1 MRLLR
6 ESRSYRASL
15 STGWGQLRRAPVS
28 AAITVLV
35 QAIGI
40 AGMVLIFA
48 LVIGVRQRRPGGILT
63 SSDELVQ
70 IREVAARS
78 IFGPP
83 SLGSFSYPNYLALRQ
98 HAASLSDVAASIGM
112 ATVAVQVHQGLE
124 VVEGGLSTSNYLS
137 VLGVRPVLGRGFT
150 AEEDLRVVDA
160 ICLLS
165 ERLVR
170 RWGLEGRVPGATLV
184 VKGRP
189 VTIVGVLPEAFGGTN
204 YVDRAEIWFPIALHE
219 FLYPGYEFLSADH
232 APFQLVGRLK
242 PGVARRAAE
251 EESTM
256 ILRRDEHR
264 GGAETPASARV
275 AIEPLRAAGHIERYL
290 FMPLYA
296 ALSLSAG
303 LILAMALFN
312 VAGLEM
318 VMAVKRQRDVA
329 IRLVLGASPGGLML
343 ERLSEALLLGVLA
356 GGVGVLLARGLLEVL
371 RGAITGRF
379 FTLLIESAS
388 LLNWRM
394 PAFVLLVS
402 TVVALVS
409 RLLPAWAAAKT
420 PPALVLQGS
429 GGLQSQALRMR
440 ARVLIGQTAVVTLL
454 IFISTASARG
464 TWKAQN
470 EPLGF
475 DTRGLAL
482 AKVDPVAVGYEPSAA
497 LDLTR
502 RLLEQLNSAVN
513 VQTATL
519 SRFSPV
525 NRATV
530 TVRIALVD
538 QKRSEVIPVG
548 SVSRDEVAENYFGVM
563 GIPVIQGRSFDRS
576 DVHGSAPVLVI
587 NSTAARQWPWPS
599 GQAVGGLVR
608 LGSETT
614 PYTVVGVVG
623 DVSPIGAPGPLVYLP
638 LFQRASGS
646 IFDHFGFMINVRTLA
661 KLGATNSSLRAEV
674 LALDPKLPV
683 ADLRPIG
690 DVIADSLPLERTI
703 ARLNATL
710 AALALVICAVG
721 FYAAASRIA
730 LERKREF
737 AVRLALGARP
747 ADVTFLLLKWWS
759 TTIGTGLALG
769 LISGTALVWPIAAR
783 GVLLSVDLVVVA
795 IVCTIV
801 LAVGLAALCV
811 PAWSVLRTDPAA
823 TLRLQADTR

>member
-1 MRLLR
+1 M
-6 ESRSYRASL
+6 
-15 STGWGQLRRAPVS
+15 
-28 AAITVLV
+28 I
-35 QAIGI
+35 
-40 AGMVLIFA
+40 LIFA
-48 LVIGVRQRRPGGILT
+48 LVTGAQERRPGGILT
-63 SSDELVQ
+63 RSDELVQ
-70 IREVAARS
+70 IREVAERGG
-78 IFGPP
+78 IFSPP
-83 SLGSFSYPNYLALRQ
+83 SLGWFSYPTYMALRRQ
-98 HAASLSDVAASIGM
+98 AASMSDVAASTGM
-112 ATVAVQVHQGLE
+112 ATVAVQVHQRLE

-137 VLGVRPVLGRGFT
+137 VLGVRPVMGRGFT
-150 AEEDLRVVDA
+150 AEEDLRVVEA

-165 ERLVR
+165 ERLMR
-170 RWGLEGRVPGATLV
+170 RWGLEGKVPGATLV
-184 VKGRP
+184 MNGRP
-189 VTIVGVLPEAFGGTN
+189 VTVVGVLPDAFRGTN
-204 YVDRAEIWFPIALHE
+204 YTDRAEIWFPIALHE
-219 FLYPGYEFLSADH
+219 FLYPGYESLSAKFLSADL
-232 APFQLVGRLK
+232 APFQLVGRLR

-251 EESTM
+251 VESTT
-256 ILRRDEHR
+256 ILRQHEQR
-264 GGAETPASARV
+264 GGAGTPASARV
-275 AIEPLRAAGHIERYL
+275 AIEPLRAAGHLERYL
-290 FMPLYA
+290 FVPLYA
-296 ALSLSAG
+296 ALTLSAG

-318 VMAVKRQRDVA
+318 VVAVKRQRDVA
-329 IRLVLGASPGGLML
+329 IRLVLGASRAGLML
-343 ERLSEALLLGVLA
+343 ERLSEALFLGVLA
-356 GGVGVLLARGLLEVL
+356 GGAGVLLAKGLLEVL

-402 TVVALVS
+402 TAVALIS

-429 GGLQSQALRMR
+429 GGMQSQALRMR
-440 ARVLIGQTAVVTLL
+440 ARVLVGQTAVVTLL
-454 IFISTASARG
+454 ILISTASARG

-497 LDLTR
+497 LLFAR
-502 RLLEQLNSAVN
+502 RLLDRLETSVN
-513 VQTATL
+513 LQTATL

-525 NRATV
+525 NRATISD
-530 TVRIALVD
+530 RIALVD

-548 SVSRDEVAENYFGVM
+548 TVARDEVAENYFEVM
-563 GIPVIQGRSFDRS
+563 GMPVTQGRSFDRS

-587 NSTAARQWPWPS
+587 NSAAARQWLWP
-599 GQAVGGLVR
+599 GGEVVGGLVR
-608 LGSETT
+608 LGSEAI

-623 DVSPIGAPGPLVYLP
+623 DVSPIGASSPFVYLP

-646 IFDHFGFMINVRTLA
+646 VLDHFGFTINVRA
-661 KLGATNSSLRAEV
+661 PGKLSAANSLLRDEV

-690 DVIADSLPLERTI
+690 DVIADALPLERTI
-703 ARLNATL
+703 GRLNATL

-721 FYAAASRIA
+721 FYATASRIA

-747 ADVTFLLLKWWS
+747 ADLALLLLRWGV
-759 TTIGTGLALG
+759 TTIGTGLAIG
-769 LISGTALVWPIAAR
+769 LISGTALVWPIAGR

-823 TLRLQADTR
+823 TLRLQADTP

>member
-6 ESRSYRASL
+6 ESRSYLASL
-15 STGWGQLRRAPVS
+15 STGWGQVRRAPIS
-28 AAITVLV
+28 AAITVVV

-48 LVIGVRQRRPGGILT
+48 LVTGVQQRRPGGILT

-78 IFGPP
+78 MFAPP
-83 SLGSFSYPNYLALRQ
+83 SLGWFSYPTYLALRQ
-98 HAASLSDVAASIGM
+98 QAASFADVAASVGM
-112 ATVAVQVHQGLE
+112 ATVAVQLHQRVE

-137 VLGVRPVLGRGFT
+137 VLGVRPVMGRGFT

-189 VTIVGVLPEAFGGTN
+189 VTIVGVLPEAFRGTN
-204 YVDRAEIWFPIALHE
+204 YGDRAEIWFPIALHE
-219 FLYPGYEFLSADH
+219 FLYPGYEFLSADR
-232 APFQLVGRLK
+232 APFQLVGRLR

-251 EESTM
+251 VESTT
-256 ILRRDEHR
+256 ILRRDEQR
-264 GGAETPASARV
+264 RGAETPASARV
-275 AIEPLRAAGHIERYL
+275 AIEPLRAAGHLERYL
-290 FMPLYA
+290 FVPLYA
-296 ALSLSAG
+296 ALTLSAG

-329 IRLVLGASPGGLML
+329 IRLVLGATPGRLML
-343 ERLSEALLLGVLA
+343 ERLSEALCLGVLA
-356 GGVGVLLARGLLEVL
+356 GGVGVLLAKGLLEVL

-409 RLLPAWAAAKT
+409 RLLPAWAAAKN

-440 ARVLIGQTAVVTLL
+440 ARVLVAQTAVVTLL
-454 IFISTASARG
+454 ISISTASARG

-470 EPLGF
+470 EPIGF

-482 AKVDPVAVGYEPSAA
+482 AKVDPVAVGYEPASAQQFA
-497 LDLTR
+497 R
-502 RLLEQLNSAVN
+502 RLLDRMKTSVN
-513 VQTATL
+513 LQTATL

-530 TVRIALVD
+530 SARVAMVD
-538 QKRSEVIPVG
+538 PERSEVVPLG
-548 SVSRDEVAENYFGVM
+548 NASLDEVAENYFEVM
-563 GIPVIQGRSFDRS
+563 GIPVLRGRPFDRT
-576 DVHGSAPVLVI
+576 DVQGGAAVLVI
-587 NSTAARQWPWPS
+587 NKTAEQQWSWPG
-599 GQAVGGLVR
+599 GQAVGGVVR

-614 PYTVVGVVG
+614 PYTVVGVVE
-623 DVSPIGAPGPLVYLP
+623 DVSPMLTPRPFVYLP
-638 LFQRASGS
+638 LFQRAHGS
-646 IFDHFGFMINVRTLA
+646 VFDHFGFTVNVRTRGRLSTA
-661 KLGATNSSLRAEV
+661 SSSLNVEV
-674 LALDPKLPV
+674 SGLDPELPV
-683 ADLRPIG
+683 AELRAIG
-690 DVIADSLPLERTI
+690 DVIADALPLERTI
-703 ARLNATL
+703 GRLNATL

-721 FYAAASRIA
+721 FYATASRIA
-730 LERKREF
+730 IERKREF

-747 ADVTFLLLKWWS
+747 ADLTFLLLRWWF
-759 TTIGTGLALG
+759 TTIGTGLAIG
-769 LISGTALVWPIAAR
+769 LISGTALVWSIAGR

-795 IVCTIV
+795 IICTIV

-811 PAWSVLRTDPAA
+811 PAWSVFRTDPAA
-823 TLRLQADTR
+823 TLRLQADTP